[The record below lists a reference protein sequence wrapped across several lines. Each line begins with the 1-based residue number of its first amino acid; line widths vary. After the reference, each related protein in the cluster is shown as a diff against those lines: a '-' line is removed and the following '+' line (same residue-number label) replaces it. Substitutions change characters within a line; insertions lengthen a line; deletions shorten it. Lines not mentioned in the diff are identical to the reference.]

1 MLQISIPDKPNFR
14 SIPSNAE
21 KLISN
26 GIKISKIIS
35 TIEINKLNVDQ
46 FCFLMGLAAFE
57 GKNFE
62 SNFELVKKFILNR
75 NRNDLEL
82 LVIEN
87 NLHSLFLKKYETDF
101 VYNKF
106 YNFIS

>member
-14 SIPSNAE
+14 SISSNAE

-46 FCFLMGLAAFE
+46 FCF
-57 GKNFE
+57 
-62 SNFELVKKFILNR
+62 
-75 NRNDLEL
+75 
-82 LVIEN
+82 
-87 NLHSLFLKKYETDF
+87 
-101 VYNKF
+101 
-106 YNFIS
+106 